1 MIIQIKKNLLWCGEN
16 KFQFIELRKVEFEVE
31 LWRQAKNI
39 WNLF

>member
-1 MIIQIKKNLLWCGEN
+1 MLV